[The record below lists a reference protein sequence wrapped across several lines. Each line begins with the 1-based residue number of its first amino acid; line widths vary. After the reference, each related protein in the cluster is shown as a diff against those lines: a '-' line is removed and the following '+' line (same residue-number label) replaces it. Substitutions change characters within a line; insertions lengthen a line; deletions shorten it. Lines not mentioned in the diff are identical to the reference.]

1 MKNLKILCLIFPI
14 LFFNASN
21 SAPLQD
27 ETENTELI
35 PDVTSDL
42 ITQSDTTTENERTKK
57 EANCFETKV
66 NGQSILQCADSE
78 SSPTLNTPS
87 IVPLPGLARQGGGLS
102 GFEHQPIQFPTF
114 NSIFPTYK
122 VS

>member
-1 MKNLKILCLIFPI
+1 MKNLKILCLIFFL
-14 LFFNASN
+14 LFFKVSH

-27 ETENTELI
+27 EAENTELI

-66 NGQSILQCADSE
+66 NGESILQCSDSE
-78 SSPTLNTPS
+78 SSPTLNIPS
-87 IVPLPGLARQGGGLS
+87 IAPLPGLPRHAGIMP
-102 GFEHQPIQFPTF
+102 GFEHQPINFSIF
-114 NSIFPTYK
+114 NPNFPTYK